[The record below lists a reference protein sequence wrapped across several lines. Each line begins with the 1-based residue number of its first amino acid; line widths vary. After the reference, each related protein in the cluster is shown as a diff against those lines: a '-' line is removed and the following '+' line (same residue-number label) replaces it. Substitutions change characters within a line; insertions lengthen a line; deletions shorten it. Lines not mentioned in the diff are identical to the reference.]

1 MRQLYA
7 SFLGMRR
14 IGERYAENGKRGE
27 DAVVEEL
34 EVLHFALHPQ
44 LRLVDHELCSESFGR
59 DGNHDKGVVVQQD
72 ANALVGR
79 IDADESLVLHVG
91 VVSKFNFVSGIY
103 SSHNLESLLSRATT
117 DSLWKS

>member
-1 MRQLYA
+1 M
-7 SFLGMRR
+7 
-14 IGERYAENGKRGE
+14 
-27 DAVVEEL
+27 EEL

-59 DGNHDKGVVVQQD
+59 DGNHDEGVVVQQD
-72 ANALVGR
+72 ADALVGR
-79 IDADESLVLHVG
+79 IDANESLVLYVG

>member
-1 MRQLYA
+1 M
-7 SFLGMRR
+7 
-14 IGERYAENGKRGE
+14 
-27 DAVVEEL
+27 
-34 EVLHFALHPQ
+34 
-44 LRLVDHELCSESFGR
+44 
-59 DGNHDKGVVVQQD
+59 VQQD